1 MENKVWIVFIEQV
14 DSNDFI
20 RLDYKHFHKEE
31 EARKYFE
38 DFVNDEKK
46 SIPEHWVIDNEY
58 DNDNIFEAYEEGY
71 YSINHTI
78 AKIEH
83 CDIF

>member
-20 RLDYKHFHKEE
+20 RLDYKHFHKED

>member
-14 DSNDFI
+14 YNYDVI
-20 RLDYKHFHKEE
+20 RLDYKHFHKEDD
-31 EARKYFE
+31 ARKYFE

-46 SIPEHWVIDNEY
+46 SIPEHWVIDGEC